1 MTDLAALTSCPAPM
15 WKAAQLIYFGGSTMV
30 LGASR
35 GAGSVN
41 LAVGWNPR
49 FFTASFPH
57 FLFAAGMSIVRA
69 NNSHYWTLSAS
80 LRWKEESHLLVSSSL
95 HLLTIANGQSS
106 TFFFVFLFASLYKFS
121 RCLLLRKQHPLLGMW
136 DSPPSKG
143 TIATATSWWP
153 RRSLSNCWTSPI
165 LSNSL
170 FFRPTNCSVFI
181 FRHHHHHN
189 DQGQGWNLANQRC
202 LINQSRSPATSSRSN
217 QSPSSSSSSNQSG
230 RILIFFLPSF
240 IPSNVSR
247 SKMLLPQV
255 KKRFRISPGDG
266 SCPWRTNPDL
276 EF

>member
-15 WKAAQLIYFGGSTMV
+15 WKAAQLIYFGGFTMV

-35 GAGSVN
+35 RAGSVN

-69 NNSHYWTLSAS
+69 NNSHYWTVSAS

-95 HLLTIANGQSS
+95 HLLTIVNGPSS

-153 RRSLSNCWTSPI
+153 RTSLSNCWTSPI

-170 FFRPTNCSVFI
+170 IFRPTNCSVFI
-181 FRHHHHHN
+181 FRHHHHHDGIRAKVGTLQTSVVWSISLDHRLQAA
-189 DQGQGWNLANQRC
+189 DQINHHPHLLLHPDHYIKIQNLA
-202 LINQSRSPATSSRSN
+202 STS
-217 QSPSSSSSSNQSG
+217 
-230 RILIFFLPSF
+230 
-240 IPSNVSR
+240 
-247 SKMLLPQV
+247 
-255 KKRFRISPGDG
+255 
-266 SCPWRTNPDL
+266 
-276 EF
+276 

>member
-15 WKAAQLIYFGGSTMV
+15 WKAAQLIYFGGFTMV

-35 GAGSVN
+35 RAGSVN

-80 LRWKEESHLLVSSSL
+80 LRSKEEPHLLVSSSL
-95 HLLTIANGQSS
+95 HLLTIVNGPSS

-181 FRHHHHHN
+181 FRHHHHHH
-189 DQGQGWNLANQRC
+189 DQHQGQGWNLANQRC
-202 LINQSRSPATSSRSN
+202 LINQSRSPTTSRRSN
-217 QSPSSSSSSNQSG
+217 QSHLHLHLLHLLQADQINPESSSSSSSWKK
-230 RILIFFLPSF
+230 
-240 IPSNVSR
+240 VSR
-247 SKMLLPQV
+247 SKMLLPQL
-255 KKRFRISPGDG
+255 K
-266 SCPWRTNPDL
+266 
-276 EF
+276 

>member
-1 MTDLAALTSCPAPM
+1 M
-15 WKAAQLIYFGGSTMV
+15 WKAAQLIYFGGFTMV

-35 GAGSVN
+35 RAGSVN

-69 NNSHYWTLSAS
+69 NNSHYWTVSAS
-80 LRWKEESHLLVSSSL
+80 LLWWKEESHLLVSSSL
-95 HLLTIANGQSS
+95 HLLTIVNGPSS

-121 RCLLLRKQHPLLGMW
+121 NFLLLRKQHPLLGMW
-136 DSPPSKG
+136 VAPSIG

-170 FFRPTNCSVFI
+170 IFRPTNCSVFI
-181 FRHHHHHN
+181 FRHHHHHD

-202 LINQSRSPATSSRSN
+202 LINQSRSPTTSSRSN
-217 QSPSSSSSSNQSG
+217 QSHLHLHLLHLLQAADQINPASSSSSSS
-230 RILIFFLPSF
+230 
-240 IPSNVSR
+240 SR
-247 SKMLLPQV
+247 ARYQDPKCCFHRAS
-255 KKRFRISPGDG
+255 
-266 SCPWRTNPDL
+266 
-276 EF
+276 

>member
-1 MTDLAALTSCPAPM
+1 MTDLAALTSCPASM
-15 WKAAQLIYFGGSTMV
+15 WKAAQLIYFWGFTMV

-35 GAGSVN
+35 RAGSVN

-69 NNSHYWTLSAS
+69 NNSNYWT
-80 LRWKEESHLLVSSSL
+80 VSSVKRRISL
-95 HLLTIANGQSS
+95 ARQQLSS
-106 TFFFVFLFASLYKFS
+106 SPHYCQWSKFNVLFCVSLCKCS

-136 DSPPSKG
+136 DSPPPSKG
-143 TIATATSWWP
+143 TIASATSWWP

-170 FFRPTNCSVFI
+170 FFRPTNCSAFI
-181 FRHHHHHN
+181 FRHHHHHHD

-217 QSPSSSSSSNQSG
+217 QSPSSSSSSNQSS
-230 RILIFFLPSF
+230 ILIFFF
-240 IPSNVSR
+240 ILSNVSI
-247 SKMLLPQV
+247 SEMLLPQV
-255 KKRFRISPGDG
+255 KTRFRISP
-266 SCPWRTNPDL
+266 R
-276 EF
+276 